1 VTDPPRPTPVEK
13 LFTLVQWIIR
23 ILDTRSMYGPF
34 PRPLAQAISARV
46 SGIHRLFRR
55 IAEQVGAGTYVPRRL
70 SGPRRSPT
78 ITRPRRP
85 GPLPVEAGWL
95 RKLLPEEAPN
105 LAGNLYA
112 LLADPATVALIE
124 AAPGPLIRPLRSF
137 CHMLALDPPPVLA
150 TPAEARREA
159 ARQAAARQAAAAA
172 ERDSPPRPPPTPPP
186 PSAQPPPPR
195 SSRVALVL
203 EYVNGRPRLVWT

>member
-13 LFTLVQWIIR
+13 LFGLVLWIIR
-23 ILDTRSMYGPF
+23 VLDTRSMYGPF
-34 PRPLAQAISARV
+34 PRPLAQAIRARV
-46 SGIHRLFRR
+46 QAISRLFRR
-55 IAEQVGAGTYVPRRL
+55 IAEQVAAGTYVPRRL
-70 SGPRRSPT
+70 SGPRRPPT

-85 GPLPVEAGWL
+85 GPLPREAGWL
-95 RKLLPEEAPN
+95 RNLLPEEAPN

-112 LLADPATVALIE
+112 LLADPATAAVIE
-124 AAPGPLIRPLRSF
+124 AAPGPLRRPLRSL

-172 ERDSPPRPPPTPPP
+172 ERDPPPPRPPPAPP
-186 PSAQPPPPR
+186 PSAQPPPRRP
-195 SSRVALVL
+195 SRVALVL